1 MGPEETDFFI
11 TLKPRDRWTRA
22 RTQDELVPLIEEEF
36 RNLPGQRLSF
46 TQPIEQR
53 VNEMISG
60 VRSDV
65 ALELFGDDFNVLTAK
80 ADELQK
86 VLKSIDGSA
95 DVSVEQLT
103 GQPMLQIRVQQDQL
117 ARYGVPARTVLE
129 LVEALAGRQVGEV
142 LEGELRFPLTVR
154 LPERFEVRPE
164 AVGRILVSVPSG
176 ERLPLARLAKIDV
189 TQGPAKI
196 MRQTGQRRIVVQ
208 CNVRGRDLGG
218 FIADAQRQVAEH
230 VQLPGGR
237 YRLEWGGQFEN
248 LQRARLRLQLI
259 VPAALALIFGLLYL
273 TYHRLRDVILIFS
286 GVPFASVGGI
296 LALWLRNL
304 PFSISAGVGFIA
316 LSGVSVLN
324 SMLLVTFIRHL
335 RDQGVAVDRAVEE
348 AALTR
353 LRPVLMTALVAS
365 LGFVPM
371 ALSTGVGA
379 EVQRPLATVV
389 IGGVISSTL
398 LTLLVLPALYDLV
411 ETLMNRGPRWRF
423 LRVVSA
429 FTSRNGQPA
438 STPASIPARPQ
449 PTSD

>member
-1 MGPEETDFFI
+1 M
-11 TLKPRDRWTRA
+11 
-22 RTQDELVPLIEEEF
+22 
-36 RNLPGQRLSF
+36 
-46 TQPIEQR
+46 
-53 VNEMISG
+53 
-60 VRSDV
+60 
-65 ALELFGDDFNVLTAK
+65 
-80 ADELQK
+80 
-86 VLKSIDGSA
+86 
-95 DVSVEQLT
+95 
-103 GQPMLQIRVQQDQL
+103 
-117 ARYGVPARTVLE
+117 
-129 LVEALAGRQVGEV
+129 
-142 LEGELRFPLTVR
+142 
-154 LPERFEVRPE
+154 
-164 AVGRILVSVPSG
+164 
-176 ERLPLARLAKIDV
+176 
-189 TQGPAKI
+189 
-196 MRQTGQRRIVVQ
+196 
-208 CNVRGRDLGG
+208 
-218 FIADAQRQVAEH
+218 
-230 VQLPGGR
+230 
-237 YRLEWGGQFEN
+237 
-248 LQRARLRLQLI
+248 
-259 VPAALALIFGLLYL
+259 PAALALIFGLLYL

-296 LALWLRNL
+296 LALWLRDL

-389 IGGVISSTL
+389 IGDVISSTL